1 MVFLSLSYIH
11 TLIALLTA
19 FVFTLYNF
27 LKTKK
32 LDVKKIAAFLIS
44 ILIVNSLFYLPF
56 LKSLYS
62 DQVVLK
68 FFLLVHLIV
77 NVLVLFLYILYYDK
91 SVFGAK
97 FQNLLLLSSVVVFGQ
112 VYNISN
118 FIELEKLRK
127 EQMVVKDK
135 IYQSSNKDLFFGPY
149 ISLPNGIYEYQ
160 IRYESKEDLNYK
172 VTLLSGRLLRSTGVL
187 RTGNSV
193 ESGRLLIENNI
204 GVNLEFIIF
213 NNVQTKDQTFIY
225 EYKIYPVHILEHFLV
240 SILCHLIISLVVYLL
255 LRISVLIVGEYVFRF
270 EDFERHFS
278 VLFSCLI
285 TATILIWTASV
296 IGLVTKSEAI
306 YVLLLLWL
314 FSLVFFL
321 SFLLLLRLNAIK
333 YLTIFVVVLAITI
346 GTSINFGLP
355 QINIYYDEID
365 IVRGIVSFLMFP
377 NLFHSIEWPHYFY
390 PHHYSHIHLSYV
402 VMYPLSLVANLVYP
416 EYGISFF
423 EKNPD
428 MTLIVARFI
437 SMIFSVF
444 SVIALFAL
452 AREIFENV
460 FVAAISSLLLG
471 IAPMFFHMS
480 HVAKTDTAIIFA
492 IIASMYFSVLFG
504 KRNDVKYLFASLFFA
519 AMAASYK
526 VNYASLLI
534 IPAGVYVLSII
545 RSKILDV
552 TRLFTTT
559 LMSVIVFVVSFL
571 VFIPN
576 FLVIPDV
583 IVNRFFYETGE
594 GSFTLDLGLYF
605 YVYQGLI
612 IGSGVIPFLLFL
624 LSLILVM
631 KNEKF
636 DRVYYLVLILLF
648 GAINLIGLLSLSSR
662 ELPRYS
668 NFFIPIIALLSSY
681 SVYQINR
688 ALDKSRIHKILFNIL
703 IFLPVVFLALLN
715 KTYFLKPISTI
726 EARKWIL
733 ENIPSDS
740 RIASFNSISYT
751 YRIHLE
757 KPKIDEFMEINK
769 LENLLSE
776 YDYILLFIYETNDR
790 DKFLNKLSGRV
801 ELLTNFNHFYKNDE
815 KYIDL
820 IHEWHIEYYTRFWK
834 IQHTNPTIEIYRVL
848 RN

>member
-1 MVFLSLSYIH
+1 MIFLSLSYIH
-11 TLIALLTA
+11 TLIVLLTA

-27 LKTKK
+27 LKTRK
-32 LDVKKIAAFLIS
+32 LDVKKIAVFLIS
-44 ILIVNSLFYLPF
+44 IVIANSLFYVPF

-62 DQVVLK
+62 DQVVLN
-68 FFLLVHLIV
+68 FFLLFHLIV

-172 VTLLSGRLLRSTGVL
+172 VTLLSGRLLQNTGVL

-213 NNVQTKDQTFIY
+213 NNVQTKDQTFVY
-225 EYKIYPVHILEHFLV
+225 EYKIYPVHILEHFFV
-240 SILCHLIISLVVYLL
+240 SVSCYLIISLVVYLL
-255 LRISVLIVGEYVFRF
+255 LRIGVLIVGEYVFRF
-270 EDFERHFS
+270 KDFERHFS

-296 IGLVTKSEAI
+296 VGLVTKSDAI

-321 SFLLLLRLNAIK
+321 SFLLLLRQNALK
-333 YLTIFVVVLAITI
+333 YLTIFVVVLTITLGI
-346 GTSINFGLP
+346 SINFGLP
-355 QINIYYDEID
+355 QINIYPDEID
-365 IVRGIVSFLMFP
+365 IVRGIVAFLMFP
-377 NLFHSIEWPHYFY
+377 NLFHSNEWPYFF

-423 EKNPD
+423 GENQDKA
-428 MTLIVARFI
+428 LVVARFI
-437 SMIFSVF
+437 SMIFATL

-452 AREIFENV
+452 TRELFENM
-460 FVAAISSLLLG
+460 FVATISSVLLG

-504 KRNDVKYLFASLFFA
+504 KRNNVKYLFASLFFA

-526 VNYASLLI
+526 
-534 IPAGVYVLSII
+534 
-545 RSKILDV
+545 
-552 TRLFTTT
+552 
-559 LMSVIVFVVSFL
+559 
-571 VFIPN
+571 
-576 FLVIPDV
+576 
-583 IVNRFFYETGE
+583 
-594 GSFTLDLGLYF
+594 
-605 YVYQGLI
+605 
-612 IGSGVIPFLLFL
+612 
-624 LSLILVM
+624 
-631 KNEKF
+631 
-636 DRVYYLVLILLF
+636 
-648 GAINLIGLLSLSSR
+648 IN
-662 ELPRYS
+662 
-668 NFFIPIIALLSSY
+668 
-681 SVYQINR
+681 
-688 ALDKSRIHKILFNIL
+688 
-703 IFLPVVFLALLN
+703 
-715 KTYFLKPISTI
+715 
-726 EARKWIL
+726 
-733 ENIPSDS
+733 
-740 RIASFNSISYT
+740 
-751 YRIHLE
+751 
-757 KPKIDEFMEINK
+757 
-769 LENLLSE
+769 
-776 YDYILLFIYETNDR
+776 
-790 DKFLNKLSGRV
+790 
-801 ELLTNFNHFYKNDE
+801 
-815 KYIDL
+815 
-820 IHEWHIEYYTRFWK
+820 
-834 IQHTNPTIEIYRVL
+834 
-848 RN
+848 